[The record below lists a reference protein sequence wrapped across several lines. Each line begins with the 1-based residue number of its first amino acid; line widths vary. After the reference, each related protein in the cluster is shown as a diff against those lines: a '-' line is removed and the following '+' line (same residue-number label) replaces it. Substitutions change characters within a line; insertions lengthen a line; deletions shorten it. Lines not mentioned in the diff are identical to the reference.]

1 MFESFD
7 YKAKVWDRRGRA
19 TVGLTEFCRDI
30 LETFVKTYNSL
41 QL

>member
-19 TVGLTEFCRDI
+19 TVGLTKDCRDI

-41 QL
+41 RL